1 MVFFSCNVCNEAL
14 KKNQV
19 EKHCMTKCRNCQSV
33 CCIDCGQDFWGN
45 DYEKHTKCISEDQ
58 KYSGKGYVAK
68 VNKGEAKQDRW
79 IEQVQSAIDN
89 QKGGNPR
96 LRGTLESI
104 KNYPNIPRK
113 KNKFENFLMNSLRIR
128 DPGLISQLW
137 NVLMEQ
143 AVKNMQKVAQDKQ
156 GHKAVIDA
164 VENTDSTNI
173 QNGVSENGHAE
184 NDQKLSKRER
194 KEERRKKM
202 NKKEKKD
209 KSGADDDNEEQT
221 EEQTKSK
228 KKKKKRKREEE
239 PVEVKGKK
247 RKRTEEEEVEEKTDE
262 PEEEEEEEPVKKKTK
277 FDWESVITAVLMS
290 KGEIAVK
297 KLKKKV
303 ISEYLSQMGPPK
315 SEEKLWA
322 KFEKKVSKNP
332 NFHVTKERVK
342 LAGDT

>member
-45 DYEKHTKCISEDQ
+45 DFEKHTKCISEDQ

-137 NVLMEQ
+137 NVLMEE
-143 AVKNMQKVAQDKQ
+143 AVKNMNQAAQDKP
-156 GHKAVIDA
+156 HDNKLAINT
-164 VENTDSTNI
+164 ENTNA

-184 NDQKLSKRER
+184 KEQKLSKREK

-209 KSGADDDNEEQT
+209 KGEVDDEDEEIT
-221 EEQTKSK
+221 DEQVKK
-228 KKKKKRKREEE
+228 KKKKKRKHEEE
-239 PVEVKGKK
+239 QVEVKGKK
-247 RKRTEEEEVEEKTDE
+247 RKREEEEEVEEEPNE

-277 FDWESVITAVLMS
+277 FDWENVITEVLTS
-290 KGEIAVK
+290 KGEIAIK

-303 ISEYLSQMGPPK
+303 ISEYLSQMGAPK

-332 NFHVTKERVK
+332 NFKVFKERVK
-342 LAGDT
+342 LVAQT

>member
-45 DYEKHTKCISEDQ
+45 DFEKHTKCISEDQ

-89 QKGGNPR
+89 QRGGNPR

-143 AVKNMQKVAQDKQ
+143 AVKNMQHAAQDKQ
-156 GHKAVIDA
+156 DHNKAA
-164 VENTDSTNI
+164 AEAEKTLT
-173 QNGVSENGHAE
+173 QQTFKTVSVKM
-184 NDQKLSKRER
+184 DTQRKSRKSKRER

-209 KSGADDDNEEQT
+209 KSGADDEDEEPT
-221 EEQTKSK
+221 EEQSKS

-239 PVEVKGKK
+239 QVEVKGKK
-247 RKRTEEEEVEEKTDE
+247 RKRMEEDEVEEEPDE
-262 PEEEEEEEPVKKKTK
+262 PEEEEEEPVKKKTK
-277 FDWESVITAVLMS
+277 FDWESVITEVLTS
-290 KGEIAVK
+290 KGEIAIK

-332 NFHVTKERVK
+332 NFKVTKERVK
-342 LAGDT
+342 LVGET